1 MFTYNQQ
8 PTDPIFRDAYSIAD
22 AVVRQHDQEK
32 RMNKAL
38 EQQGAMGST
47 VHKLSADIVRL
58 QNLINER
65 VAVWVGNYGTAMVW
79 SQYLDGH
86 PHADKVRG

>member
-8 PTDPIFRDAYSIAD
+8 PTEPIFRDAYSIAD
-22 AVVRQHDQEK
+22 AVVRQRDQEK

-38 EQQGAMGST
+38 EQQGVMGST
-47 VHKLSADIVRL
+47 VYKLSADIARL
-58 QNLINER
+58 QVLINDR
-65 VAVWVGNYGTAMVW
+65 VNAWVANYGTAMVW

-86 PHADKVRG
+86 AHADKVRG